1 VANACVGY
9 GFVINGD
16 GSLGLAGPRSGS
28 WPYGSSGAC
37 AVGNAN
43 GLRVDTT
50 TGNLWVEPPDIR
62 TSSQLS
68 FTGSS
73 ATSSTSWQDFGFA
86 SQNFTNADTC
96 RPAILY
102 GEALIT
108 WTVST
113 IPAGSGISIAA
124 DVYTTTPGSPGT
136 QTLRYYQPNMTGVG
150 TADIN
155 TLTIPFLITV
165 AAGATQTV
173 WMSAAHK
180 LDSGTA
186 GFSTPS
192 LRWTAEVLTS
202 RASW

>member
-1 VANACVGY
+1 MANACVGY

-37 AVGNAN
+37 AVGSAN
-43 GLRVDTT
+43 GLRVDTA
-50 TGNLWVEPPDIR
+50 TGNLWVEPPDLR
-62 TSSQLS
+62 TGTQLALS
-68 FTGSS
+68 GSS
-73 ATSSTSWQDFGFA
+73 GTSSTSWADFGFA
-86 SQNFTNADTC
+86 SQTFTNADTC
-96 RPAILY
+96 RTAILS

-113 IPAGSGISIAA
+113 IPAGSGLSVAA
-124 DVYTTTPGSPGT
+124 DVYTSTPGSPGS
-136 QTLRYYQPNMTGVG
+136 QTLRHYMPNPLAVG
-150 TADIN
+150 SADVD
-155 TLTIPFLITV
+155 TLTMPFLITIP
-165 AAGATQTV
+165 AGATQTV

-180 LDSGTA
+180 LDAGTA
-186 GFSTPS
+186 SFSTPS